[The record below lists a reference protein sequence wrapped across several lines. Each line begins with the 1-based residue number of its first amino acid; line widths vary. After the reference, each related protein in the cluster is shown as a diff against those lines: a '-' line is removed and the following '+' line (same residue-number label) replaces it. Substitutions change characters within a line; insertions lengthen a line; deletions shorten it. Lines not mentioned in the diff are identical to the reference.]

1 MKKYLLASILINV
14 ILLIL
19 VVLSYKKYSIIKTE
33 LRFSKG
39 NISASHKNKDIVKID
54 KTDPIYIYNSKKF
67 ACDTLNDA
75 SIGFAICSLEKL
87 KFAEDLLNKTVKNRL
102 NYYNSLV
109 ARYKEG
115 ILKAKDNSYF
125 IKELRITILSQENF
139 IKTQKVWEEM
149 RILNSENVS
158 LGCDGGSGCAG
169 ITNTAE
175 INYILERIE
184 KIKKNTIFL

>member
-1 MKKYLLASILINV
+1 MKKNLLASLLINIV
-14 ILLIL
+14 LLIL
-19 VVLSYKKYSIIKTE
+19 VVLLYKEYSIVKTE
-33 LRFSKG
+33 LHFFKER
-39 NISASHKNKDIVKID
+39 ISVSQKDKDVVKVD
-54 KTDPIYIYNSKKF
+54 KADPIYIYNSQKF

-75 SIGFAICSLEKL
+75 SIGFAMCSLEKL
-87 KFAEDLLNKTVKNRL
+87 KFAEQLLNKTVKNKL

-115 ILKAKDNSYF
+115 VLKAKDNSYF
-125 IKELRITILSQENF
+125 VKELRITILSQENF

-149 RILNSENVS
+149 RILNSENVR
-158 LGCDGGSGCAG
+158 LGCDGGSGCPG

-184 KIKKNTIFL
+184 KIK